1 MSKKIEMAD
10 EYVKMAEKDMAYAP
24 EFHFTPPTG
33 WMNDPNGLCQYQG
46 TYHLFYQFNP
56 FAPRMGRTF
65 WGHATS
71 TDLVHWQHEKVA
83 LKPNRKYDWVGAWSG
98 SALVKNDRMYLFYT
112 GNSIKQQQ
120 CLARYDFARG
130 TAEKYAKNPII
141 PVDKLPVKKDKEN
154 FRDPKV
160 IRYKDHYLMVTGGK
174 QDGHGVIYYFQS
186 RNLADWDYVGLFP
199 CPEIT
204 GALECPDLFELDG
217 RYVVIA
223 SQPNNVR
230 YYVYDKMPI
239 DGGIELYQD
248 KLDFG
253 EYFYAPQSFRA
264 EDGRRIMLAWANAWG
279 KPIGTASHGWAGT
292 MTVPRELSLDES
304 HHLVVR
310 PCREILAYLARQA
323 GGRDG
328 WSGAQTGYIS
338 KMLDFSEK
346 SEYDITVLKDKQ
358 SHAAIRFKMRHRDG
372 VVHVFVERDGIYR
385 EACTVKG
392 SKLSLEVLLDH
403 YMAEVFLDDGRKA
416 ITEIHYHG
424 GDCILYQEEAKN

>member
-1 MSKKIEMAD
+1 M
-10 EYVKMAEKDMAYAP
+10 
-24 EFHFTPPTG
+24 
-33 WMNDPNGLCQYQG
+33 
-46 TYHLFYQFNP
+46 
-56 FAPRMGRTF
+56 
-65 WGHATS
+65 
-71 TDLVHWQHEKVA
+71 
-83 LKPNRKYDWVGAWSG
+83 
-98 SALVKNDRMYLFYT
+98 
-112 GNSIKQQQ
+112 
-120 CLARYDFARG
+120 
-130 TAEKYAKNPII
+130 
-141 PVDKLPVKKDKEN
+141 
-154 FRDPKV
+154 
-160 IRYKDHYLMVTGGK
+160 
-174 QDGHGVIYYFQS
+174 
-186 RNLADWDYVGLFP
+186 
-199 CPEIT
+199 
-204 GALECPDLFELDG
+204 FELDG

-239 DGGIELYQD
+239 DVGIELYQD

-338 KMLDFSEK
+338 KILDFSEK